1 MQSSHIEVVRWEL
14 PRLIESIHDGRLR
27 IPDFQR
33 DWVWDRRKV
42 IALLDSIY
50 REFPIGSFFFW
61 RAPTVYNKYFRNI
74 AALKLPPPRT
84 SEEVLFILDG
94 QQRITS
100 LYVVS
105 YAKRLIDRY
114 QRDPEADPDML
125 ARVREFT
132 EICFDLDEGAFKIR
146 RGGSDGGRYI
156 PFCDLM
162 DDDQDALEDALTAD
176 QRKLLR
182 QCRNKFKTYPF
193 SIIMVE
199 DKTLD
204 DVCDIF
210 KRINQGGKRLS
221 LSDLIVASTWST
233 DFNLREKIDADLNRW
248 LVDSTFGQVE
258 PEVITETLALHLRGE
273 ATQAAQLDLHLDE
286 VEAAWPIVIGAM
298 QTAIRYFYERMGVH
312 KYEWLPYRAMLPLLT
327 YFFCRTKPESLT
339 TAQRAGLAH
348 WFWRS
353 ALGGRYSQAAT
364 SAMKRDRADVMD
376 TILNAREPALSAR
389 SAHAPELIK
398 LRIDRPGALKNA
410 LYCLLALNEPRDLR
424 TNQPITLTA
433 ETLTVTGK
441 TARRVFVRSAIQ
453 GDDRLSPDLVLN
465 VALWSPDLASS
476 IGTQPPSAYLATFG
490 AGNPRLLQ
498 ALASHLLPIGSVS
511 PLLQDDYTGFI
522 AARADL
528 IADRM
533 RALAGFPDENELP
546 ALSFTGTDSTATF
559 NTQPDSRPSQPA

>member
-84 SEEVLFILDG
+84 SEEVMFILDG

-114 QRDPEADPDML
+114 QRDPDTDPEML
-125 ARVREFT
+125 NRVREFT
-132 EICFDLDEGAFKIR
+132 EICFDLDDGLFKLK
-146 RGGSDGGRYI
+146 RGGSEGGRYI

-162 DDDQDALEDALTAD
+162 DDDQDALEDSLTAE

-182 QCRNKFKTYPF
+182 QCRNRFKTYPF

-233 DFNLREKIDADLNRW
+233 DFNLREKIQADLNRW
-248 LVDSTFGQVE
+248 LEDSTFGPVE

-286 VEAAWPIVIGAM
+286 VEAAWPIVISAM
-298 QTAIRYFYERMGVH
+298 QVAIRYFYERMGVH

-327 YFFCRTKPESLT
+327 YFFCRTTPDALT
-339 TAQRAGLAH
+339 SGQRAGLTH

-353 ALGGRYSQAAT
+353 ALAGRYSQAAT
-364 SAMKRDRADVMD
+364 SAMKRDRVDVID
-376 TILNAREPALSAR
+376 ALLGNREPILPLRA
-389 SAHAPELIK
+389 AHVPELRK

-410 LYCLLALNEPRDLR
+410 LYCLLALSEPRDLR

-433 ETLTVTGK
+433 ETLALTGK
-441 TARRVFVRSAIQ
+441 TARRVFVRSAIS
-453 GDDRLSPDLVLN
+453 GDDRLSPDLALN
-465 VALWSPDLASS
+465 IALWSPDLANV
-476 IGTQPPSAYLATFG
+476 INMQPPSSYLATFG
-490 AGNPRLLQ
+490 AANQRLPQ
-498 ALASHLLPIGSVS
+498 ALASHLLPVGPNS
-511 PLLQDDYTGFI
+511 PLLTDDYAGFI
-522 AARADL
+522 QARAEL
-528 IADRM
+528 VASRM
-533 RALAGFPDENELP
+533 RALAGFDDDSGLP
-546 ALSFTGTDSTATF
+546 TFSFSS
-559 NTQPDSRPSQPA
+559 PIEPSFISNNHHSQEESS